1 MKKILVLLFLAVGG
15 QMIAQELNKTVVDEK
30 YNKEVLVG
38 LCDRNGLESDV
49 FAEYFNKG
57 YSDYAP
63 DENVVKQL
71 KKKKGGLSIV
81 IVMASW
87 CGDSKEQVP
96 KFYKILDEMGFRES
110 GIKLIA
116 VDGAKTAGDTD
127 ISGLGIER
135 VPTFLFY
142 KDGREIGKIVE
153 SPTGSSLE
161 KDMLLIL
168 SLN

>member
-1 MKKILVLLFLAVGG
+1 MKKILILLLMACGSQLF
-15 QMIAQELNKTVVDEK
+15 AQELNQVVMDEK

-38 LCDRNGLESDV
+38 MCDRNGLESDV
-49 FAEYFNKG
+49 FAEFFNEG
-57 YSDYAP
+57 YNSYVP
-63 DENVVKQL
+63 DEEIVKQL
-71 KKKKGGLSIV
+71 KKKKKGLEIV
-81 IVMASW
+81 VVMATW
-87 CGDSKEQVP
+87 CSDSKEQVP
-96 KFYKILDEMGFRES
+96 GFYKILDAIGFKAS
-110 GIKLIA
+110 DLKLIA
-116 VDGAKTAGDTD
+116 VDGNKTAGQAD